1 MLLSFRVENH
11 RSLRD
16 EQELLLTSAEQGRE
30 GFPPPSEISPL
41 RVTGIFGANASGK
54 TSVVKAL
61 RFMADMV
68 IQGPISRMQK
78 QRSLF
83 SLEDDEDR
91 IPREPFQ
98 LDADSQAKNSG
109 YSVELL
115 LDGYRYTYG
124 FTVNDTEILEE
135 WLYLYTDDGTE
146 RVAFEREGLSFT
158 YGSADPNS
166 PELTDV
172 LSVEPNS
179 LLISVLA
186 NAHPTTFH
194 SETVAALGNVR
205 RWFRSSLQ
213 IWQGEMGRAGMQRL
227 PSNSPELLERLVRLA
242 RAADT
247 GISDYSDDGPIS
259 DEERAEIEEQV
270 GKNRARSM
278 ILARERGRVSFRH
291 QGSSGEYPLD
301 FLDESSGT
309 RSILSLGI
317 LIMRVL
323 ERGGTLVVDEIDTS
337 LHSVLSGSLVSLFKD
352 RESNPLASQLVFTS
366 HDTSLMGRV
375 NGREVLSED
384 EIWLTEKSTDGS
396 TSLYPMSSFE
406 SSGEENRDRRYLVG
420 RYGAVPFVDEDL
432 LVQALRPR
440 LSERKK
446 RGSGEGL
453 FR

>member
-1 MLLSFRVENH
+1 
-11 RSLRD
+11 
-16 EQELLLTSAEQGRE
+16 
-30 GFPPPSEISPL
+30 
-41 RVTGIFGANASGK
+41 
-54 TSVVKAL
+54 
-61 RFMADMV
+61 MADMV
-68 IQGPISRMQK
+68 IQGPISRVPK

-83 SLEDDEDR
+83 SLEDDEEER

-98 LDADSQAKNSG
+98 LDTDSQAKTSG

-115 LDGYRYTYG
+115 LDAHRYTYG
-124 FTVNDTEILEE
+124 FVVDDTEVLEE
-135 WLYLYTDDGTE
+135 WLYLYADDGTD
-146 RVAFEREGLSFT
+146 RIVFERERLSFT
-158 YGSADPNS
+158 YGSADPDS

-172 LSVEPNS
+172 LSVEPNA

-194 SETVAALGNVR
+194 SDAVSALGSVR

-213 IWQGEMGRAGMQRL
+213 IWQGEMGLAGRQKL
-227 PSNSPELLERLVRLA
+227 PSNDHDLLGRLATLA

-247 GISDYSDDGPIS
+247 GISDYSVERNFLSG
-259 DEERAEIEEQV
+259 EERAEIEELV
-270 GKNRARSM
+270 GKKRAHSM
-278 ILARERGRVSFRH
+278 ILARERGRVSFHH

-337 LHSVLSGSLVSLFKD
+337 LHSVLSGSLISLFKD
-352 RESNPLASQLVFTS
+352 RDNNPLGAQLIFTS
-366 HDTSLMGRV
+366 HDTSLLGRV
-375 NGREVLSED
+375 RGREVLSED
-384 EIWLTEKSTDGS
+384 EIWLTEKRNDGS
-396 TSLYPMSSFE
+396 TSLYPMSSYE

-420 RYGAVPFVDEDL
+420 RYGAVPFVDESL

-440 LSERKK
+440 LPEGKNQESG
-446 RGSGEGL
+446 GSSPDEEAP
-453 FR
+453 